1 MNDRVF
7 GWLSTADASTGAVF
21 QPKVTEKAGQC
32 WGLILGFALL
42 ATSATYAQTPTPE
55 MPPMKPELEL
65 RLKKLE
71 TELRCL
77 VCQNQTLAESPAGLA
92 GDLRREVRILAE
104 SGKSDVE
111 IKSHLK
117 ARYGDFVLYK
127 PELDPKTWLLWF
139 GPFVLLAG
147 GAFLVVKINRRVR
160 AVSIA
165 APTLDEKDRARAS
178 KLFDDDK

>member
-1 MNDRVF
+1 MNDGVYS
-7 GWLSTADASTGAVF
+7 WTPASIASTGAAF
-21 QPKVTEKAGQC
+21 QTKMAEKARQY
-32 WGLILGFALL
+32 WSLL
-42 ATSATYAQTPTPE
+42 FWIGMMATSATYAQTPTPE

-127 PELDPKTWLLWF
+127 PELDIKTWLLWF
-139 GPFVLLAG
+139 GPFVLLLG
-147 GAFLVVKINRRVR
+147 GAIVIWKVTRRTG
-160 AVSIA
+160 AAA
-165 APTLDEKDRARAS
+165 APMLSDDERRRAGKLLDD
-178 KLFDDDK
+178 